1 MSMLKST
8 TLRALDAFAEGVH
21 TAPAR
26 ANDPEA
32 WGGISVCE
40 WDLPWLDGFEL
51 AENDDLVIAYHSAGS
66 RSVRAACNGPWSDR
80 YSVPGLISVIP
91 PGSRVEYRIDGAVCF
106 SSIHIPHR
114 AVSRMAG
121 SSNLPMKGI
130 HFAFSDAYAQA
141 SMDVLLNEARR
152 GARDIAYVTTVARA
166 LTMHLLNN
174 FRREQADA
182 GKPVEIDTLPGTA
195 KTSGIPLNP
204 IMAFIDANLAS
215 PLTLDNLADQAGVSR
230 AHFARYFRSIT
241 GVSPHRFVTL
251 RRIEKAKQL
260 LSDGRPSMVQIAQDV
275 GFSNQSHFSQVF
287 HAVTGKTPSQYRND
301 D

>member
-1 MSMLKST
+1 MYPT
-8 TLRALDAFAEGVH
+8 HPRRALDAFAAGVR

-26 ANDPEA
+26 ANNAEA

-80 YSVPGLISVIP
+80 FSVPGLISVIP
-91 PGSRVEYRIDGAVCF
+91 PGSRVEYCIDGTVAF

-114 AVSRMAG
+114 AVSRMVG
-121 SSNLPMKGI
+121 TSNLPMSGI
-130 HFAFSDAYAQA
+130 RFAFSDPYAQA
-141 SMDVLLNEARR
+141 SVDVLLNEARR

-174 FRREQADA
+174 ARDEQTAADA
-182 GKPVEIDTLPGTA
+182 TADPGPA
-195 KTSGIPLNP
+195 KSSGIPLNP
-204 IMAFIDANLAS
+204 IMAFIDSNLAS
-215 PLTLDNLADQAGVSR
+215 PLTLNDLADQAGVSR

-260 LSDGRPSMVQIAQDV
+260 LRDGRPGMVRIAQDV
-275 GFSNQSHFSQVF
+275 GFANQSHFSQVF
-287 HAVTGKTPSQYRND
+287 HAVTGMTPSQYRD
-301 D
+301 GDSG

>member
-1 MSMLKST
+1 MANS
-8 TLRALDAFAEGVH
+8 LRALDAFAIGVH
-21 TAPAR
+21 AAPVRTNNA
-26 ANDPEA
+26 EA

-66 RSVRAACNGPWSDR
+66 QNVRAACNGPWSDKL
-80 YSVPGLISVIP
+80 SVPGLISVIP
-91 PGSRVEYRIDGAVCF
+91 PGSRVEYQIDGAVGF
-106 SSIHIPHR
+106 STIHIPHR

-121 SSNLPMKGI
+121 TSNLPMKGI
-130 HFAFSDAYAQA
+130 RFAFQDAYAQA
-141 SMDVLLNEARR
+141 SMDVLLKEARR

-174 FRREQADA
+174 CRDELAEADA
-182 GKPVEIDTLPGTA
+182 VADHDAAPGIA
-195 KTSGIPLNP
+195 KGSGIPLNP
-204 IMAFIDANLAS
+204 IMAFIDANLAL
-215 PLTLDNLADQAGVSR
+215 PLTLNNLADQAGVSR

-260 LSDGRPSMVQIAQDV
+260 LRDGRPGMIQIAQDV

-287 HAVTGKTPSQYRND
+287 HAITGKTPSQYRNND
-301 D
+301 